1 MRINKKNHPQVYSE
15 DCKYEIKKTQIPELK
30 SDLDSDLDSD
40 LEKIKAKINNELEP
54 GYDCE

>member
-1 MRINKKNHPQVYSE
+1 MRINQCKSE
-15 DCKYEIKKTQIPELK
+15 DCKFEIKKTQIPELK